1 MTNKKVRLFPFVYL
15 FFVFLAVF
23 NLSGCCK
30 YKKYSKKTTKRNF
43 SESLNNN
50 QRGNAVNSNSTSSG
64 EFEGIDVTLDG
75 ELPLRTQDEQTSELY
90 EKLNYANKMYK
101 NSNYEGA
108 LREISRIQQNIK
120 DDPYLHLQTWALAAM
135 IYDKTGKTSR
145 RKRAYTK
152 MLEVMEEVKKDSRYK
167 KAYEDGML
175 CQDLIASVTKKG
187 DKKYGVFE

>member
-1 MTNKKVRLFPFVYL
+1 MNK
-15 FFVFLAVF
+15 
-23 NLSGCCK
+23 
-30 YKKYSKKTTKRNF
+30 
-43 SESLNNN
+43 N
-50 QRGNAVNSNSTSSG
+50 QRGNAVNSNSTSSSSG
-64 EFEGIDVTLDG
+64 FEGIDVTLDG
-75 ELPLRTQDEQTSELY
+75 ELPLRTQDEQTNELY

-101 NSNYEGA
+101 NSNYDGA

-120 DDPYLHLQTWALAAM
+120 DDPYLQLQTWALAAM
-135 IYDKTGKTSR
+135 VYDKTGKTSR

-187 DKKYGVFE
+187 DKKYGVYE

>member
-43 SESLNNN
+43 SESLNKN
-50 QRGNAVNSNSTSSG
+50 QRGNAVNSNSTSLG